1 MNRKTYWKD
10 VRKSFSSSKGR
21 VVSIASLMALG
32 SFALVGLKVTT
43 PDMQHTGTSY
53 FTKHQTADLTVT
65 GSYGLNQ
72 SDQDLLNQVSSEA
85 NIEYGYFKDVVLKD
99 STDAFRLLSKPKDIS
114 TYEVVKGKL
123 PSKQGEIALSSVYQD
138 KYKIGDKIS
147 FSEKEGDNGKDV
159 LKEHTFTITGFVQSS
174 EILSS
179 VDLGSSTA
187 GSGELKGYA
196 VVPESSFDSDVYMIA
211 RLAYKDVHS
220 ANPYTQD
227 YTDKVS
233 KHEDELE
240 KLVKNQPAKRLKELK
255 ADPQAK
261 IDQQTSQLQT
271 AETELNKKL
280 EQAKASGQDKNP
292 LVQGQLTQAQDEITE
307 KKEQIKEVQEKIDSI
322 AEPIYDVYT
331 RREAPW
337 SEGYVSYET
346 NASVFQNLSNIFP
359 VILYFIAALV
369 TFVTMGRFVEEERI
383 KAGTF
388 KALGYQNK
396 DIIRKFIIYGF
407 VTSMIGTAIGVAA
420 GHILLPTIIYN
431 SYKERILLAPIELH
445 FYPFKTLLAIVLGL
459 LSTVLPA
466 FMVAKRELG
475 EKPAQLLLPKPPT
488 SGSKILLERITPLW
502 NRMNFT
508 QKVTARNI
516 FRYKQRMF
524 MTIFGVCG
532 SIALLFAGL
541 GIRSSIGDLN
551 TRQFPNIIR
560 YDMIVANKDHLDE
573 QEKENIQKLINDSKV
588 KEHLSIHYEM
598 LSKEAG
604 TNNDRQDITTLVVKD
619 KDQETLQHY
628 IKLNNRETGQKLELT
643 DKGIIISEKLA
654 DLAGVSVGDEL
665 TVQNSQ
671 DKDIKLKVAGISEM
685 YMGHFIFMN
694 ETTYRNAF
702 GKEASQNAT
711 ILTLKNHSDKNVE
724 QTASQFMELD
734 GVKGVVQNTTLK
746 AQIKTIVNSLS
757 RVMAV
762 LIGISVLLALVVLF
776 NLTNIN
782 VAERIRE
789 LSTIKVLGFFNREV
803 TLYIYRET
811 IYLSIIGILVGFGL
825 GWGLHQYMVEV
836 IPPENIMFNPG
847 LSWLIYAI
855 PTLVVIVILTGLGI
869 FVNQHLKK
877 VNMLEALKSVE

>member
-32 SFALVGLKVTT
+32 SFALVGLKVTP

-99 STDAFRLLSKPKDIS
+99 STDAFRLFSKPKDIS

-211 RLAYKDVHS
+211 RLAYKDVS
-220 ANPYTQD
+220 TANPYTQD

-240 KLVKNQPAKRLKELK
+240 KLVKNQPANRLKELK

-292 LVQGQLTQAQDEITE
+292 LVQGQLTQAQDEITD
-307 KKEQIKEVQEKIDSI
+307 KKKQIKEAQEKIDSI
-322 AEPIYDVYT
+322 AEPSYDVYT
-331 RREAPW
+331 HREAPW

-502 NRMNFT
+502 NRMSFT

-560 YDMIVANKDHLDE
+560 YDMIVANKDHLNE

-604 TNNDRQDITTLVVKD
+604 TNNDRQDITTLVVK
-619 KDQETLQHY
+619 
-628 IKLNNRETGQKLELT
+628 
-643 DKGIIISEKLA
+643 
-654 DLAGVSVGDEL
+654 
-665 TVQNSQ
+665 

-825 GWGLHQYMVEV
+825 GLGLHQYMVEV
-836 IPPENIMFNPG
+836 IPPENIMFNPSLG
-847 LSWLIYAI
+847 WLIYAI

>member
-21 VVSIASLMALG
+21 VISIASLMALG

-43 PDMQHTGTSY
+43 PDMQHTATNY
-53 FTKHQTADLTVT
+53 FTKHHTADLTLT

-85 NIEYGYFKDVVLKD
+85 NIEYGYFKDVVLKN
-99 STDAFRLLSKPKDIS
+99 SFDAFRLYSKPKDIS

-123 PSKQGEIALSSVYQD
+123 PNKQGEIALSSVYQD
-138 KYKIGDKIS
+138 KYKIGDKID
-147 FSEKEGDNGKDV
+147 FSEKKADNGKDV
-159 LKEHTFTITGFVQSS
+159 LKEHSFTITGFVQSS

-179 VDLGSSTA
+179 VDLGPSTA

-211 RLAYKDVHS
+211 RLAYKDVS
-220 ANPYTQD
+220 TANPYTQD
-227 YTDKVS
+227 YADKIS
-233 KHEDELE
+233 KHKDELK
-240 KLVKNQPAKRLKELK
+240 KLVKDQPAKRLEELK
-255 ADPQAK
+255 ASPQAE
-261 IDQQTSQLQT
+261 INQQTSQLQT
-271 AETELNKKL
+271 AETELNKKV
-280 EQAKASGQDKNP
+280 EQSKASGQDKNP
-292 LVQGQLTQAQDEITE
+292 LVQEQLTQAQE
-307 KKEQIKEVQEKIDSI
+307 KVNSI
-322 AEPIYDVYT
+322 AEPSYDVYT
-331 RREAPW
+331 RSEAPW
-337 SEGYVSYET
+337 SQGYVSYET
-346 NASVFQNLSNIFP
+346 NASAFRNLSNIFP

-396 DIIRKFIIYGF
+396 DIIRKFLIYGF
-407 VTSMIGTAIGVAA
+407 LTSMIGTTIGVAT
-420 GHILLPTIIYN
+420 GHILLPSIIY
-431 SYKERILLAPIELH
+431 SGFKKSILIAPIELH
-445 FYPFKTLLAIVLGL
+445 FYPFKTVLAIILAL
-459 LSTVLPA
+459 LSAVLPA
-466 FMVAKRELG
+466 FVVAKRELG

-488 SGSKILLERITPLW
+488 SGSKILFERISPLW
-502 NRMNFT
+502 KRMSFT

-560 YDMIVANKDHLDE
+560 YDMIVANKNNLNE
-573 QEKENIQKLINDSKV
+573 QEKENLQQLINKNNV
-588 KEHLSIHYEM
+588 KEHLSIHYET
-598 LSKEAG
+598 LSKDVG
-604 TNNDRQDITTLVVKD
+604 SHNDSQDITTLVIQDKD
-619 KDQETLQHY
+619 KNTLQNF
-628 IKLNNRETGQKLELT
+628 IKLDDRKTGQKLDLT

-654 DLAGVSVGDEL
+654 DLAGVSVGDYL
-665 TVQNSQ
+665 TVQISQ

-694 ETTYRNAF
+694 ETTYKNAF
-702 GKEASQNAT
+702 GEKANQNAN

-724 QTASQFMELD
+724 KTASQFMKLD
-734 GVKGVVQNTTLK
+734 SVTGVVQNTSQK
-746 AQIKTIVNSLS
+746 AQIKTIVNSLN

-762 LIGISVLLALVVLF
+762 LIGVSILLALVVLF

-789 LSTIKVLGFFNREV
+789 LSTIKVLGFFNKEV

-811 IYLSIIGILVGFGL
+811 IYLSLIGILVGFGV
-825 GWGLHQYMVEV
+825 GFGLHQYMVDV
-836 IPPENIMFNPG
+836 IPPENIMFNPSLG
-847 LSWLIYAI
+847 WLIYAV

>member
-43 PDMQHTGTSY
+43 PDMQHTATSY

-99 STDAFRLLSKPKDIS
+99 STDAFRLFSKPKDIS

-211 RLAYKDVHS
+211 RLAYKDVS
-220 ANPYTQD
+220 TANPYTQD

-240 KLVKNQPAKRLKELK
+240 KLVKNQPANRLKELK
-255 ADPQAK
+255 ADPQAE

-292 LVQGQLTQAQDEITE
+292 LVQGQLTQAQDEIAE
-307 KKEQIKEVQEKIDSI
+307 KKEQIKEAQEKLDSI
-322 AEPIYDVYT
+322 AEPSYDVYT

-383 KAGTF
+383 KAGTL
-388 KALGYQNK
+388 KALGYQSK

-431 SYKERILLAPIELH
+431 SYKERILL
-445 FYPFKTLLAIVLGL
+445 
-459 LSTVLPA
+459 
-466 FMVAKRELG
+466 
-475 EKPAQLLLPKPPT
+475 
-488 SGSKILLERITPLW
+488 
-502 NRMNFT
+502 
-508 QKVTARNI
+508 
-516 FRYKQRMF
+516 
-524 MTIFGVCG
+524 
-532 SIALLFAGL
+532 
-541 GIRSSIGDLN
+541 D
-551 TRQFPNIIR
+551 
-560 YDMIVANKDHLDE
+560 
-573 QEKENIQKLINDSKV
+573 
-588 KEHLSIHYEM
+588 
-598 LSKEAG
+598 
-604 TNNDRQDITTLVVKD
+604 
-619 KDQETLQHY
+619 
-628 IKLNNRETGQKLELT
+628 
-643 DKGIIISEKLA
+643 
-654 DLAGVSVGDEL
+654 
-665 TVQNSQ
+665 
-671 DKDIKLKVAGISEM
+671 
-685 YMGHFIFMN
+685 
-694 ETTYRNAF
+694 
-702 GKEASQNAT
+702 
-711 ILTLKNHSDKNVE
+711 
-724 QTASQFMELD
+724 
-734 GVKGVVQNTTLK
+734 
-746 AQIKTIVNSLS
+746 
-757 RVMAV
+757 
-762 LIGISVLLALVVLF
+762 
-776 NLTNIN
+776 
-782 VAERIRE
+782 
-789 LSTIKVLGFFNREV
+789 
-803 TLYIYRET
+803 
-811 IYLSIIGILVGFGL
+811 
-825 GWGLHQYMVEV
+825 
-836 IPPENIMFNPG
+836 
-847 LSWLIYAI
+847 
-855 PTLVVIVILTGLGI
+855 
-869 FVNQHLKK
+869 
-877 VNMLEALKSVE
+877 